1 MVGADGPE
9 RDHTRRKWQ
18 SSSYPASLKPKLCF
32 QLLAAGHEAAPRGPA
47 PLLSLP
53 TCSVQRQFGKVI
65 TGPSK
70 HPQPPLTSGSLLAA
84 LANVPVLSTPS
95 CAPSCSCPPALQPYG
110 GSPGGMT
117 PSSSYQLQHRIERIL
132 EEDAVRYQLWILPR
146 VTRRA
151 ASSSSPH
158 AQKHARGT

>member
-70 HPQPPLTSGSLLAA
+70 HPQPPLTSGSPLAT

-95 CAPSCSCPPALQPYG
+95 SAPSSRLLLSTSPAAVRRQPWRDDSFFQLPAAAPYRADTQGRCCSLPALDFAEGNATSCIFQ
-110 GSPGGMT
+110 
-117 PSSSYQLQHRIERIL
+117 
-132 EEDAVRYQLWILPR
+132 
-146 VTRRA
+146 
-151 ASSSSPH
+151 
-158 AQKHARGT
+158 